1 MAATAFSDLR
11 VMIVGVKWPP
21 ETFLTRLMRGLAG
34 RGVHVTLAAP
44 RHPDAQW
51 GAAQLGASPNVEILV
66 TPGWGGS
73 VPRRLWRTGRRLG
86 GAIGR
91 SVPETR
97 RLIAAARAGDSAARP
112 IERLYRWLP
121 FAGRDWDVLYFPW
134 NATAVAYLPL
144 MDGRPTVISCRG
156 TQINVSPHNPRRTA
170 LRDGLPITFARAAA
184 VHCVSEAIRDEA
196 TRYGLDPAK
205 ATIIRP
211 AVDPDVFRPAD
222 ERSRPADAP
231 RASSERLRIV
241 STGDVIWRKGYEY
254 ALTAIRLLVD
264 RGVPVQFDVIGSGRE
279 NQRLLYTI
287 QDLHLDEHVT
297 WYGRLAPDEVVRRLQ
312 AADVCL
318 LSSLSEGI
326 SNAVLEGMAC
336 GLPVVTTDVGG
347 MREAVSD
354 GVEGFL
360 VPARDPAA
368 TADALAE
375 LWRQPELR
383 AAMGDAGRARVLADF
398 RLENQVNAFVRLFGS
413 VA

>member
-1 MAATAFSDLR
+1 MAATGFSDLR

-44 RHPDAQW
+44 RRPDARW
-51 GAAQLGASPNVEILV
+51 RDIPNVEILV

-86 GAIGR
+86 GAISR
-91 SVPETR
+91 SLPETR
-97 RLIAAARAGDSAARP
+97 RLIAAAHAGDTAARP
-112 IERLYRWLP
+112 LESLYRWLP

-134 NATAVAYLPL
+134 NATAITYLPL
-144 MDGRPTVISCRG
+144 MDDRPTVISCRG
-156 TQINVSPHNPRRTA
+156 TQVNVSPHNPRRTA
-170 LRDGLPITFARAAA
+170 LRDGLSVTFARAAA

-205 ATIIRP
+205 ATVIRP

-222 ERSRPADAP
+222 VP
-231 RASSERLRIV
+231 RAPWERLRVV

-254 ALTAIRLLVD
+254 ALTAVRLLVD
-264 RGVPVQFDVIGSGRE
+264 RGVPVQFDIIGSGRE

-287 QDLHLDEHVT
+287 QDLQLNDYVT
-297 WYGRLAPDEVVRRLQ
+297 WHGRLGPDEVVRRLQ

-336 GLPVVTTDVGG
+336 GLPAVTTDVGG

-354 GVEGFL
+354 GVEGIL

-368 TADALAE
+368 IADALAE
-375 LWRQPELR
+375 LWRRPELR
-383 AAMGDAGRARVLADF
+383 AAMGAAGRARVVADF
-398 RLENQVNAFVRLFGS
+398 RLENQVDAFARLFGS

>member
-1 MAATAFSDLR
+1 MAATSFSDLR

-34 RGVHVTLAAP
+34 RGVHVTLASP
-44 RHPDAQW
+44 RRPDAQW
-51 GAAQLGASPNVEILV
+51 RGIPNVEVLV

-73 VPRRLWRTGRRLG
+73 VPKRLWRTGRRLG

-91 SVPETR
+91 SLPETR
-97 RLIAAARAGDSAARP
+97 RLIAAARAGDTAARP

-156 TQINVSPHNPRRTA
+156 TQINVSPHNPRRTV
-170 LRDGLPITFARAAA
+170 LRDGLPVTFARAAA
-184 VHCVSEAIRDEA
+184 VHCVSAAIRDEA

-205 ATIIRP
+205 ATVIRP

-222 ERSRPADAP
+222 AP
-231 RASSERLRIV
+231 RESSDRLRVV

-254 ALTAIRLLVD
+254 ALTAVRRLVD
-264 RGVPVQFDVIGSGRE
+264 RGVPVQFDIIGSGRE
-279 NQRLLYTI
+279 NQRLLYSI
-287 QDLHLDEHVT
+287 QDLQLDEHVT
-297 WYGRLAPDEVVRRLQ
+297 WHGRLAPDEVVKRLQ
-312 AADVCL
+312 TSDVCL
-318 LSSLSEGI
+318 LSSLSEGL

-336 GLPVVTTDVGG
+336 GLPAVTTDVGG

-354 GVEGFL
+354 GVEGLL
-360 VPARDPAA
+360 VPSRDPAA
-368 TADALAE
+368 IADALAE
-375 LWRQPELR
+375 LWRRPDLR
-383 AAMGDAGRARVLADF
+383 ATMGAAGRARVLADF
-398 RLENQVNAFVRLFGS
+398 RLENQVDAFVRLFGS

>member
-21 ETFLTRLMRGLAG
+21 ETFLTRLMHGLAG

-44 RHPDAQW
+44 RRADAQW
-51 GAAQLGASPNVEILV
+51 RDISNVDILV
-66 TPGWGGS
+66 TPGWDGS
-73 VPRRLWRTGRRLG
+73 AARRLWRTGRRLG
-86 GAIGR
+86 GAMTR
-91 SVPETR
+91 SLPETR
-97 RLIAAARAGDSAARP
+97 RLLAAARGGEQSALP
-112 IERLYRWLP
+112 IERLHRWLP

-156 TQINVSPHNPRRTA
+156 AQINVSPHNPQRTA
-170 LRDGLPITFARAAA
+170 LRDGLPVTFARAAA

-205 ATIIRP
+205 ATVIRP
-211 AVDPDVFRPAD
+211 AVDPAVFRPAD
-222 ERSRPADAP
+222 GP
-231 RASSERLRIV
+231 RAPSKRLSVV

-264 RGVPVQFDVIGSGRE
+264 QGVPVHFDIIGSGRE

-287 QDLHLDEHVT
+287 QDLQLDDHVT
-297 WYGRLAPDEVVRRLQ
+297 WHGRLAPAEVVRRLQ

-336 GLPVVTTDVGG
+336 GLPAVTTDVGG

-375 LWRQPELR
+375 LWRRPELR
-383 AAMGDAGRARVLADF
+383 ATMGAAGRARVMTDF
-398 RLENQVNAFVRLFGS
+398 RLANQVDAFVRLFGS